1 MRMIDCTWSFAL
13 KIVTA
18 SLLPK
23 STPMGAFI
31 TSRHVNS
38 LGDIFEEKVQKGLL
52 DVEGFVCYDCVEA
65 KNRS

>member
-1 MRMIDCTWSFAL
+1 MKLLTPR
-13 KIVTA
+13 
-18 SLLPK
+18 LLPK

-52 DVEGFVCYDCVEA
+52 EVEGFVRYDCVEA
-65 KNRS
+65 KKYHELH